1 MGAVRGRALF
11 FLLGELVESSRTK
24 SEPPGPQLRGA
35 LALVSV
41 NGGGGGGT
49 CEKWR
54 GEGGETRPNEQQGKA
69 SNEVPASAS
78 FNKACCSQ
86 RWC

>member
-11 FLLGELVESSRTK
+11 FLPGELVESSRTK

-35 LALVSV
+35 SASVSV

-49 CEKWR
+49 RERWR
-54 GEGGETRPNEQQGKA
+54 GERGETRPNERQGEA
-69 SNEVPASAS
+69 GDEVPASAS
-78 FNKACCSQ
+78 FDGACCGW
-86 RWC
+86 R